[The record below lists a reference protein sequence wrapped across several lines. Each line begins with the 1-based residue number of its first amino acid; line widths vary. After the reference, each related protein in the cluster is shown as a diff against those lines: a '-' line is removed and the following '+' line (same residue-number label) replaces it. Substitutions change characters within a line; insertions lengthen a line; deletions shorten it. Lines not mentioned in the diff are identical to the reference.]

1 MTFAPQIRR
10 RALID
15 TGSCANAMPQ
25 NLFDELIGN
34 HPQLLTIE
42 SPNFT
47 SVRMAS
53 GQKIPIQK
61 QVSLT
66 FSIGLHSFKD
76 SFLILPTMNNVILG
90 NPFFKKQNI
99 TIDPRNNLLKLPDF
113 TVQLSEMKPNQGKKR
128 KFVKKM
134 KKIPILLSKKTNIAP
149 QQQALLECH
158 LDGFT
163 DQLANCT
170 GMVIPSK
177 DLEDKTNI
185 ALTSSLSK
193 LENDNKI
200 FISAINL
207 SDYPITINNNKQI
220 AFFEILNEAQADN
233 LVEIDPQLISLA
245 KMRNPDDFE
254 NELNQ
259 LVHDAYFKKFDTIT
273 GRPPPDYSK
282 LWFPTPE
289 TCTDTSL

>member
-1 MTFAPQIRR
+1 MGIELCAILPLEGENLSYVRLTFAPQIR

-34 HPQLLTIE
+34 HPQLLKIE

-47 SVRMAS
+47 SNRMAS
-53 GQKIPIQK
+53 GQKILIQK

-66 FSIGLHSFKD
+66 FSIGLHSSKN

-90 NPFFKKQNI
+90 NLFFKKQNI
-99 TIDPRNNLLKLPDF
+99 PIDTRNNLLKLPDF
-113 TVQLSEMKPNQGKKR
+113 TVQLSEMKPDQGKKR
-128 KFVKKM
+128 KFVKKI
-134 KKIPILLSKKTNIAP
+134 KKIPILLSKKTNTDP
-149 QQQALLECH
+149 QQQALLELH

-185 ALTSSLSK
+185 ALTSSLNK
-193 LENDNKI
+193 MENDNKI
-200 FISAINL
+200 
-207 SDYPITINNNKQI
+207 
-220 AFFEILNEAQADN
+220 
-233 LVEIDPQLISLA
+233 V
-245 KMRNPDDFE
+245 
-254 NELNQ
+254 
-259 LVHDAYFKKFDTIT
+259 
-273 GRPPPDYSK
+273 
-282 LWFPTPE
+282 
-289 TCTDTSL
+289 